1 LASGDVSLLKNAAL
15 AERVTLEFRAE
26 CFNLQNRANFGT
38 PNPVVFS
45 GTAISPSAGLIS
57 NTTTTSRQLQLGVK
71 LIF

>member
-1 LASGDVSLLKNAAL
+1 VDVSLMKNAAL
-15 AERVTLEFRAE
+15 TERTTLEFRAE

-45 GTAISPSAGLIS
+45 GSSISPSAGLIT